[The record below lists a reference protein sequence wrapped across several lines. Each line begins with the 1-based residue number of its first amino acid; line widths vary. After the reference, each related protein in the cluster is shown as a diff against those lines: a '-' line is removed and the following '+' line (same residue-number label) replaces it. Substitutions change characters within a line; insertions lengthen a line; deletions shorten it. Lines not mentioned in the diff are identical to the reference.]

1 MTKHIVFDLDNTI
14 GFFSQYIYVL
24 NIIEKINKKSLTEI
38 EIHELLI
45 YFENIFRP
53 MIFDIFELILFYRD
67 KKLIKTI
74 ILYTNNVNDYFVNC
88 IINYI
93 NKKLNSVLFD
103 KIITA
108 SHNNRSYKKTLED
121 LCKCVPFLNSHSKI
135 CFIDDKYH
143 KGMDTNN
150 IIYIK
155 CKPYYY
161 YYEKKEI
168 YKMIKNKFNITKENV
183 KDMKFKNEHHYPSKN
198 IYDIISIDM
207 IGHIRSFILN

>member
-74 ILYTNNVNDYFVNC
+74 ILYTNNVNDYFLP
-88 IINYI
+88 
-93 NKKLNSVLFD
+93 LNL
-103 KIITA
+103 
-108 SHNNRSYKKTLED
+108 
-121 LCKCVPFLNSHSKI
+121 
-135 CFIDDKYH
+135 
-143 KGMDTNN
+143 
-150 IIYIK
+150 
-155 CKPYYY
+155 
-161 YYEKKEI
+161 
-168 YKMIKNKFNITKENV
+168 
-183 KDMKFKNEHHYPSKN
+183 
-198 IYDIISIDM
+198 
-207 IGHIRSFILN
+207 

>member
-88 IINYI
+88 IINY
-93 NKKLNSVLFD
+93 KQL
-103 KIITA
+103 
-108 SHNNRSYKKTLED
+108 
-121 LCKCVPFLNSHSKI
+121 
-135 CFIDDKYH
+135 
-143 KGMDTNN
+143 
-150 IIYIK
+150 
-155 CKPYYY
+155 
-161 YYEKKEI
+161 
-168 YKMIKNKFNITKENV
+168 
-183 KDMKFKNEHHYPSKN
+183 
-198 IYDIISIDM
+198 
-207 IGHIRSFILN
+207 